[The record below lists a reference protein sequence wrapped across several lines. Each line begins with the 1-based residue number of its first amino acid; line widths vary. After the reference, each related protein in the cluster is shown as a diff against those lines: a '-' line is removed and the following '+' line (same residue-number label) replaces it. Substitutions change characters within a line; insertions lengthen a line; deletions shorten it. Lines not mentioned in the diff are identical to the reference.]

1 MIINYSPLA
10 TDFDPRNSRGHCV
23 PIDILIGGAHDK
35 NYTSDY
41 HLAEGGRDSLIDTLN
56 STTIGNH

>member
-10 TDFDPRNSRGHCV
+10 TAFDPRNSRRHCA

-41 HLAEGGRDSLIDTLN
+41 H
-56 STTIGNH
+56 